1 MRNIRIKS
9 PLNGTLIPLSEVNDQ
24 VFSGGAMGRGAA
36 VKNPEGKVY
45 APFDGEV
52 TVFFPT
58 HHAIGLKSNDGI
70 ELLIHV
76 GMDTVTLNGKHFTAK
91 AEIGDKVKMGQ
102 LLLEFD
108 PKGIASEKLDTT
120 TPVVVTNH
128 AEFGDITFELND
140 QEVTSKGDGTGE
152 DTPARENAA
161 PDQKDPEDA
170 KFDSLPDHE
179 RVANLIMKYVGG
191 PDNVRSA
198 EHCATRLRLIL
209 NDKSKLQ
216 DKKISNI
223 DGVKGQ
229 FFAAQQYQIIL
240 GTGFVDKVTD
250 AFIALKPGLSAGGNK
265 EAAYEQM
272 TLVQKISRTLGD
284 VFVPIIPVLVATGLF
299 MGLRGAILSLG
310 SEWDPTFLK
319 MTQVLTD
326 TAFAFLP
333 ALVCWSTM
341 NKFGGTPVIG
351 IVLGLM
357 LVFPGLPNAYVVGG
371 AAGEIAEKGL
381 TWIQAAALP
390 EYAGKTP
397 IPLDIGITT
406 IPLVGYQGSVL
417 PALVLGIF
425 AAKFQQWLK
434 TFIPD
439 MIDLIVTPFLTLTIS
454 MALGFLVVGP
464 IMHGIEQL
472 VFGAVQNFLE
482 IPIIGGLII
491 GGLQQVI
498 VIFGVHHVFS
508 ALEIYLLSTIQADP
522 FNAIITCATI
532 AQGGAALAVSLKT
545 RDAKK
550 RALYISSTVPAFL
563 GITEP
568 AIFGINLR
576 LMKPFIYGCCG
587 GAVGGAVSSFL
598 GLAGTGMGITVIPG
612 MLLYMN
618 GQIVQYI
625 IVNIIAFAV
634 GFGLTYTLYKS
645 EE

>member
-1 MRNIRIKS
+1 MKDIRISS
-9 PLNGTLIPLSEVNDQ
+9 PINGTLIPLNEVNDP
-24 VFSGGAMGRGAA
+24 VFAGGAMGRGAA

-45 APFDGEV
+45 SPFDGEI

-58 HHAIGLKSNDGI
+58 GHAIGLKSDDGI

-76 GMDTVTLNGKHFTAK
+76 GMDTVKLNGEGFSPK
-91 AEIGDKVKMGQ
+91 AEAGAKVKRGQ

-108 PKGIASEKLDTT
+108 PQVITDAGYETT
-120 TPVVVTNH
+120 TPVVVTNPT
-128 AEFGDITFELND
+128 EFGAITIELEG
-140 QEVTSKGDGTGE
+140 QEVTS
-152 DTPARENAA
+152 AA
-161 PDQKDPEDA
+161 PAEDSSAAVEKDSDDA
-170 KFDSLPDHE
+170 QYDNLPDEE
-179 RVANLIMKYVGG
+179 RVAKLIMKYVGG
-191 PDNVRSA
+191 PDNVRTA
-198 EHCATRLRLIL
+198 EHCATRLRLIV
-209 NDKSKLQ
+209 NDKSKIQ
-216 DKKISNI
+216 EKKIENI

-229 FFAAQQYQIIL
+229 FFAAQQYQIIC
-240 GTGFVDKVTD
+240 GTGFVDKVTEE
-250 AFIALKPGLSAGGNK
+250 FIKLKPSLSAGGGK

-299 MGLRGAILSLG
+299 MGLRGAITSLG
-310 SEWDPTFLK
+310 SEWSPNFLL

-357 LVFPGLPNAYVVGG
+357 LVFPALPNAYAVGG
-371 AAGEIAEKGL
+371 AAQELAEKGL
-381 TWIQAAALP
+381 TWIQAYGMP
-390 EYAGKTP
+390 DFEGKVP
-397 IPLDIGITT
+397 IPIDLGFITV
-406 IPLVGYQGSVL
+406 PLVGYQGSVL

-425 AAKFQQWLK
+425 AAKLQKWLK
-434 TFIPD
+434 TFVPD
-439 MIDLIVTPFLTLTIS
+439 VIDLIVTPFLTLLIS
-454 MALGFLVVGP
+454 MLLGFFVVGP
-464 IMHGIEQL
+464 IMHGIEQV

-482 IPIIGGLII
+482 IPVIGGLVI

-508 ALEIYLLSTIQADP
+508 ALEIYLLSTIHADP

-532 AQGGAALAVSLKT
+532 AQGGAAVAVAVKT

-550 RALYISSTVPAFL
+550 RALYISSAVPAFL

-576 LMKPFIYGCCG
+576 FMKPFVYACCG
-587 GAVGGAVSSFL
+587 GAVGGAISSAM

-618 GQIVQYI
+618 GQLISYI
-625 IVNIIAFAV
+625 IVNLISLAV
-634 GFGLTYTLYKS
+634 GFGLTYTLYKT